1 MCEQLIRSAPF
12 FARLLSFRISRR
24 AGFWASA
31 GLAFFMALATPSQAQ
46 EAVAS
51 GWRMAARDGGHRF
64 VLDLSERVSYQI
76 FNLADPDRIVVD
88 VTPVAWRL
96 NPAEPIGPVRS
107 LRTGRLEAGVGR
119 LVLDLAQPARVVAS
133 RLIEPR
139 DGQRWRLILDLETVP
154 REAFL
159 RSVGPPGRAM
169 AATPNPAASNV
180 PRAALTNASATPIGA
195 QAGASAVSQPVNQT
209 VNQTGA
215 QPGRQSAVQV
225 AAPQPAASPPPVAF
239 KPAERRLPVIV
250 IDAGHGGQDPGAI
263 SVSGAYE
270 KSITLDTA
278 LELRRQL
285 QATGRYRVLMTRSDD
300 RFIPLRERVAIAR
313 GAQAD
318 LFISIHADSIGNP
331 NHRGVTVYTVSDTA
345 SDREAEALAQKENK
359 ADVIAGVNLGGE
371 TPQVANILID
381 LTQRET
387 KNHSVMF
394 AALVVEQLSKVSRT
408 VDQAHRFAGFLVLTA
423 ADVPSVLIELGYL
436 SNREDERELQNPV
449 HRRRLAESIM
459 IAIDRYFSPQ
469 PGLNVA
475 ALSRG
480 GTRRP

>member
-1 MCEQLIRSAPF
+1 MYEIEVHSFPDSDRPWRAPARWRVWVAALFSLIFLMVAVSA
-12 FARLLSFRISRR
+12 S
-24 AGFWASA
+24 
-31 GLAFFMALATPSQAQ
+31 AQ
-46 EAVAS
+46 EAAAT
-51 GWRMAARDGGHRF
+51 GWRMATREGGHRF
-64 VLDLSERVSYQI
+64 VLDLSEKVSFQI

-96 NPAEPIGPVRS
+96 PAADAVGPVRA

-139 DGQRWRLILDLETVP
+139 DGQRWRLILDLESTT
-154 REAFL
+154 RDAFL

-169 AATPNPAASNV
+169 ASLPPVLATGLQLGQSPSGQSSSALARPPA
-180 PRAALTNASATPIGA
+180 
-195 QAGASAVSQPVNQT
+195 SQPAGQ
-209 VNQTGA
+209 
-215 QPGRQSAVQV
+215 QV
-225 AAPQPAASPPPVAF
+225 AMSPPPVA
-239 KPAERRLPVIV
+239 KPVERRLPVIV

-263 SVSGAYE
+263 SVSGAFE
-270 KSITLDTA
+270 KGITLETA

-300 RFIPLRERVAIAR
+300 RFIPLRERVSIAR
-313 GAQAD
+313 SVQAD

-331 NHRGVTVYTVSDTA
+331 NHRGLTVYTVSDTA

-359 ADVIAGVNLGGE
+359 VDVIAGVNLGGE

-387 KNHSVMF
+387 KNHSVHF
-394 AALVVEQLSKVSRT
+394 AALAVEQLAKVSRT

-436 SNREDERELQNPV
+436 SNRDDERELQSPV
-449 HRRRLAESIM
+449 HRKKLAENITT
-459 IAIDRYFSPQ
+459 AIDRYFTPQ
-469 PGLNVA
+469 AAVNVA
-475 ALSRG
+475 SLSRG
-480 GTRRP
+480 GARKP

>member
-1 MCEQLIRSAPF
+1 MHERLSCPVSLIDRLAPF
-12 FARLLSFRISRR
+12 RLRGR
-24 AGFWASA
+24 AGF
-31 GLAFFMALATPSQAQ
+31 LAALWLGFVLLFAAPSHAQ
-46 EAVAS
+46 EAVAT

-64 VLDLSERVSYQI
+64 VMDLSEKVSYQI
-76 FNLADPDRIVVD
+76 FNLADPDRIVLD
-88 VTPVAWRL
+88 VTPVVWRL
-96 NPAEPIGPVRS
+96 GPAETSGPVRG

-139 DGQRWRLILDLETVP
+139 DGQRWRLILDLETIP
-154 REAFL
+154 RDAFL
-159 RSVGPPGRAM
+159 RSVGPPGRAI
-169 AATPNPAASNV
+169 AAAPNPAA
-180 PRAALTNASATPIGA
+180 
-195 QAGASAVSQPVNQT
+195 
-209 VNQTGA
+209 A
-215 QPGRQSAVQV
+215 QPGARPVLANAAAPPPQLGATQSAGAQT
-225 AAPQPAASPPPVAF
+225 AAARPPASA

-387 KNHSVMF
+387 KNHSVTF
-394 AALVVEQLSKVSRT
+394 AALAVEQLSKVSRT

-449 HRRRLAESIM
+449 HRRRLAESIT
-459 IAIDRYFSPQ
+459 IAVDRYFSPQ
-469 PGLNVA
+469 PGMNVA

-480 GTRRP
+480 GARRP

>member
-1 MCEQLIRSAPF
+1 MYEPMTRSAPLID
-12 FARLLSFRISRR
+12 RLLPFRLSGR
-24 AGFWASA
+24 AGIFAAIWFCLTLLIAA
-31 GLAFFMALATPSQAQ
+31 PACAQEALAT
-46 EAVAS
+46 
-51 GWRMAARDGGHRF
+51 GWRMAAREGGHRF
-64 VLDLSERVSYQI
+64 VMDLTEKVSYQI

-96 NPAEPIGPVRS
+96 GPAEAVGPVRA
-107 LRTGRLEAGVGR
+107 LRTGRLETGVGR

-139 DGQRWRLILDLETVP
+139 DGQRWRLILDLETVQ
-154 REAFL
+154 RETFL
-159 RSVGPPGRAM
+159 RSVGPPGRTI
-169 AATPNPAASNV
+169 AAAPNPPAGSNTSSGV
-180 PRAALTNASATPIGA
+180 QMLTNASATPLG
-195 QAGASAVSQPVNQT
+195 G
-209 VNQTGA
+209 
-215 QPGRQSAVQV
+215 QSAVQV
-225 AAPQPAASPPPVAF
+225 GAMRPPAPI
-239 KPAERRLPVIV
+239 KPTERRLPVIV

-270 KSITLDTA
+270 KAITLDAA

-285 QATGRYRVLMTRSDD
+285 QATGRYRVLMTRADD

-331 NHRGVTVYTVSDTA
+331 NHRGLTVYTVSDTA
-345 SDREAEALAQKENK
+345 SDRQAEALAQKENK

-387 KNHSVMF
+387 KNHSVTF
-394 AALVVEQLSKVSRT
+394 AALAVEQLSKVSRT

-436 SNREDERELQNPV
+436 SNRDDERELQNPV
-449 HRRRLAESIM
+449 HRKRLAESITT
-459 IAIDRYFSPQ
+459 AVDRYFSPQ
-469 PGLNVA
+469 AGVNVA
-475 ALSRG
+475 SVSRG
-480 GTRRP
+480 GARRP

>member
-1 MCEQLIRSAPF
+1 MYEPLTRSVPLNDRLSPF
-12 FARLLSFRISRR
+12 RLSRR
-24 AGFWASA
+24 GVVFAAIWLCLS
-31 GLAFFMALATPSQAQ
+31 LLMAAPGWAQ
-46 EAVAS
+46 EAQAT

-64 VLDLSERVSYQI
+64 VMDLTEKVSYQI

-96 NPAEPIGPVRS
+96 GPAEAVGPVRG

-159 RSVGPPGRAM
+159 RSVGPPGRTV
-169 AATPNPAASNV
+169 AAAPNRTVASTPVLA
-180 PRAALTNASATPIGA
+180 NASAAPPGLQA
-195 QAGASAVSQPVNQT
+195 GVQAGATAP
-209 VNQTGA
+209 A
-215 QPGRQSAVQV
+215 V
-225 AAPQPAASPPPVAF
+225 AAVGVARPPAPA
-239 KPAERRLPVIV
+239 KPAERRLPVIM

-270 KSITLDTA
+270 KNITLDSA

-331 NHRGVTVYTVSDTA
+331 NHRGLTIYTVSDTA

-387 KNHSVMF
+387 KNHSVTF
-394 AALVVEQLSKVSRT
+394 AALAVEQLSKVSRT

-449 HRRRLAESIM
+449 HRRRLAESIT
-459 IAIDRYFSPQ
+459 IAVDRYFSPQ
-469 PGLNVA
+469 GAVNVA
-475 ALSRG
+475 SLSRG
-480 GTRRP
+480 GARKP

>member
-1 MCEQLIRSAPF
+1 MNETLIRIAPLID
-12 FARLLSFRISRR
+12 RP
-24 AGFWASA
+24 
-31 GLAFFMALATPSQAQ
+31 LAFRLSGRGVIFAAIWLCLALLIPAPSCAQEALAT
-46 EAVAS
+46 

-64 VLDLSERVSYQI
+64 VMDLSEKVSFQV

-96 NPAEPIGPVRS
+96 GPAEAVGPVRA

-139 DGQRWRLILDLETVP
+139 DGQRWRLILDLETVQ
-154 REAFL
+154 RETFL
-159 RSVGPPGRAM
+159 RSVGPPGRTI
-169 AATPNPAASNV
+169 AATPNPSAGSAPV
-180 PRAALTNASATPIGA
+180 LTNASATPLGVQGGA
-195 QAGASAVSQPVNQT
+195 QVTGQGSA
-209 VNQTGA
+209 A
-215 QPGRQSAVQV
+215 QV
-225 AAPQPAASPPPVAF
+225 AAMRPPAQA

-263 SVSGAYE
+263 SVGGAYE
-270 KSITLDTA
+270 KHITLDAA

-285 QATGRYRVLMTRSDD
+285 QATGRYRVLLTRADD

-331 NHRGVTVYTVSDTA
+331 RQRGLTIYTVSDTA

-387 KNHSVMF
+387 KNHSVTF
-394 AALVVEQLSKVSRT
+394 AALAVEQLSKVSRT

-436 SNREDERELQNPV
+436 SNRDDERELQNPV
-449 HRRRLAESIM
+449 HRRRLAESITT
-459 IAIDRYFSPQ
+459 AVDRYFSPQ
-469 PGLNVA
+469 GAVNVA
-475 ALSRG
+475 SLSRG
-480 GTRRP
+480 GARKP

>member
-1 MCEQLIRSAPF
+1 MYEPLTRSVPLNDRPSPF
-12 FARLLSFRISRR
+12 RLSGRGVVFAAIWLCLSLL
-24 AGFWASA
+24 
-31 GLAFFMALATPSQAQ
+31 MAVPSWAQ
-46 EAVAS
+46 EAQAT

-64 VLDLSERVSYQI
+64 VMDLTEKVSYQI
-76 FNLADPDRIVVD
+76 FSLADPDRIVVD

-96 NPAEPIGPVRS
+96 GPAEAAGPVRG

-159 RSVGPPGRAM
+159 RSVGPPGRSV
-169 AATPNPAASNV
+169 AAAPNRIVASTPV
-180 PRAALTNASATPIGA
+180 LTNAAAAPIGVQSGVQA
-195 QAGASAVSQPVNQT
+195 AVQAGVQAGAP
-209 VNQTGA
+209 
-215 QPGRQSAVQV
+215 V
-225 AAPQPAASPPPVAF
+225 AAAVGVARPPAPA
-239 KPAERRLPVIV
+239 KPAERRLPVIM

-270 KSITLDTA
+270 KNITLETA

-331 NHRGVTVYTVSDTA
+331 NHRGLTIYTVSDTA

-387 KNHSVMF
+387 KNHSVTF
-394 AALVVEQLSKVSRT
+394 AALAVEQLSKVSRT

-449 HRRRLAESIM
+449 HRRRLAESIT
-459 IAIDRYFSPQ
+459 IAVDRYFSPQ
-469 PGLNVA
+469 GAVNVA
-475 ALSRG
+475 SLSRG
-480 GTRRP
+480 GARKP